1 VVFRAEG
8 CRPTGANPA
17 PTFLGT
23 NRESK
28 VIAVTSFALI
38 GAGGYIAPRHMQAI
52 RAVGGKLEAAVD
64 PSDSVGIIDSYF
76 PDAHFFTEFERFDRH
91 LAKIHRQEERI
102 DYVSVCSP
110 NYLHDAHCRFALR
123 SDADAICEKPLVL
136 NPWNLDSLQEAE
148 QSTGHRV
155 FTIQQLRL
163 HPSVVSLRQ
172 QIETSAADRFQVEL
186 VYVTPRG
193 RWYDSSWKGD
203 EAKSGGI
210 ATNIGVHFFDMLSFV
225 FGPESLNVAH
235 LREPRR
241 AAGLLVCGRA
251 EIRWFMSIDRNDL
264 PAGMPA
270 DQTSYRSITVDG
282 REIEFSSGFG
292 DLHVKS
298 YQEILAGRG
307 FTLESVRPAVEIV
320 SALRTAT
327 VRVDRAESHAMAR
340 RYVAS

>member
-1 VVFRAEG
+1 LTAQ
-8 CRPTGANPA
+8 
-17 PTFLGT
+17 
-23 NRESK
+23 
-28 VIAVTSFALI
+28 TSFALI
-38 GAGGYIAPRHMQAI
+38 GAGGYIAPRHMHAI
-52 RAVGGKLEAAVD
+52 QAVGGRLDAALD
-64 PSDSVGIIDSYF
+64 PNDSVGIIDSYF

-91 LAKIHRQEERI
+91 IAKVHRQGERI
-102 DYVSVCSP
+102 DYISVCSP

-136 NPWNLDSLQEAE
+136 NPWNLDSLQEIE
-148 QSTGHRV
+148 QSTGRRI

-163 HPSVVSLRQ
+163 HPSVVALKQ
-172 QIETSAADRFQVEL
+172 QIEASAAGRFQVEL
-186 VYVTPRG
+186 VYITPRG
-193 RWYDSSWKGD
+193 RWYDSSWKGN

-264 PAGMPA
+264 PASMPPG
-270 DQTSYRSITVDG
+270 QTSYRSITVDG
-282 REIEFSSGFG
+282 QEIEFSSGFG

-307 FTLESVRPAVEIV
+307 FTLETVRPAVEIV
-320 SALRTAT
+320 SALRTAPIKAE
-327 VRVDRAESHAMAR
+327 RDESHSLAR
-340 RYVAS
+340 RYVGS